1 MRIEGPRP
9 TAPASTPKRADATG
23 SGFSL
28 SEASAAGKPQAAS
41 AATPPPSLSAL
52 MALQGDDAFADA
64 PARRRRQ
71 IDRAT
76 KTLDALDRVTVGL
89 LEGRL
94 PGGLRRDLMALRD
107 GAERTGDPGLD
118 DLLLEVD
125 IRAAVELAKLEREAL
140 LQA

>member
-9 TAPASTPKRADATG
+9 APSATTAKRADAAAP
-23 SGFSL
+23 GFS
-28 SEASAAGKPQAAS
+28 ASGPAAAGKPPS
-41 AATPPPSLSAL
+41 AAAAAPPPSLAAL
-52 MALQGDDAFADA
+52 MALQGDEAFADA

-71 IDRAT
+71 VDRAA
-76 KTLDALDRVTVGL
+76 KTLDALDRVAVGL

-94 PGGLRRDLMALRD
+94 PGGLRQDLLALRD

-140 LQA
+140 LKA

>member
-1 MRIEGPRP
+1 
-9 TAPASTPKRADATG
+9 
-23 SGFSL
+23 
-28 SEASAAGKPQAAS
+28 
-41 AATPPPSLSAL
+41 
-52 MALQGDDAFADA
+52 MALQGDEAFADA

-71 IDRAT
+71 VDRAA
-76 KTLDALDRVTVGL
+76 KTLDALDRVAVGL

-94 PGGLRRDLMALRD
+94 PGGLRQDLLALRD

-140 LQA
+140 LKA

>member
-1 MRIEGPRP
+1 
-9 TAPASTPKRADATG
+9 
-23 SGFSL
+23 
-28 SEASAAGKPQAAS
+28 
-41 AATPPPSLSAL
+41 
-52 MALQGDDAFADA
+52 MALQGEDAFADA

-71 IDRAT
+71 IDRAA
-76 KTLDALDRVTVGL
+76 KTLDALDRVAVGL
-89 LEGRL
+89 LEGRM
-94 PGGLRRDLMALRD
+94 PGALRRDLMALRE